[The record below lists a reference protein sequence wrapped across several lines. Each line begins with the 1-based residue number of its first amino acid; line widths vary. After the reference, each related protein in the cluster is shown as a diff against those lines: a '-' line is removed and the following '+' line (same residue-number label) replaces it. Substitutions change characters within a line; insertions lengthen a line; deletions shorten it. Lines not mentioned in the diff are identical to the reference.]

1 MTFDAELPEDHRAA
15 VFALDSGRAL
25 LEEVCRALGVEPGA
39 HEERDFVDGE
49 HKIRPLQAV
58 RGRDVFVVQS
68 FYSEADLSVNDKLM
82 RVFFFL
88 AALRDAGADRLTLL
102 APYLSYARK
111 DRRTKPWDPVS
122 LRYLAQHLE
131 TAGLDRMGAVDVH
144 NPSAYENAFRVP
156 AIALTAAPLF
166 VDALA
171 PRIGQREAVVVS
183 PDAGGVKRAERFR
196 QDLERWLGRS
206 VALAFVEKFRSGGVV
221 WGGTVVGAIEGRVA
235 VILDDLISSGTTLA
249 GAAAACRERGACAVY
264 AAATH
269 GVFSDTTGDTLSEG
283 ALDRVVVTDTVRP
296 ALQDEEAR
304 DEELLGGE
312 RIACASF
319 LAATIHRLHTNGS
332 IIEFTSVQAPP

>member
-1 MTFDAELPEDHRAA
+1 MAFDAELPEDHHAA

-68 FYSEADLSVNDKLM
+68 LYSEADLSVNDKLM

-88 AALRDAGADRLTLL
+88 SALRDAGADRLTLL

-111 DRRTKPWDPVS
+111 DRRTKPRDPVS

-131 TAGLDRMGAVDVH
+131 TAGLDRVVAVDVH

-156 AIALTAAPLF
+156 TIALTAAPLF

-171 PRIGQREAVVVS
+171 PRIGARQAVVVS

-196 QDLERWLGRS
+196 QDLERRLGRS

-221 WGGTVVGAIEGRVA
+221 WGGTVVGAMEGRVA
-235 VILDDLISSGTTLA
+235 VVLDDLISTGTTLA
-249 GAAAACRERGACAVY
+249 GAAAACRERGAGAVY

-269 GVFSDTTGDTLSEG
+269 GVFSDTAGDPLSE
-283 ALDRVVVTDTVRP
+283 ADVDRVVITDTVRP
-296 ALQDEEAR
+296 ALHHKKAGGGDVR
-304 DEELLGGE
+304 GIDRLG
-312 RIACASF
+312 CAPL
-319 LAATIHRLHTNGS
+319 LAATIQRLHTNGS